1 MKLNKKIIGVLCLMS
16 LISGC
21 SDFLD
26 VKDESAINSAI
37 WDSEQS
43 AMLYV
48 NNIYTMCL
56 PSFGGDN
63 VYGSISPSACSD
75 EIGGDLNSLMEGS
88 MDFGQ
93 VGAFSASTYAAV
105 RYINIAFEELESSTM
120 SEAEFNRVAGQLYF
134 FRAWQHWK
142 MMLMHGGVPYMKKVV
157 GYTSED
163 DLKNAKRDKT
173 SDCIKYLQEDLNHA
187 IDMLPSSWSEA
198 EWGRVTR
205 ATAAALLGRIMVYYA
220 SPQFT
225 PDQESAEARA
235 RWKTAY
241 DVNLRAVDICTE
253 DGYGLMDCKT
263 EVTEQWP
270 AVTDINKIF
279 LERGIKN
286 TEALFVRIYDSEN
299 NSHGYENS
307 IRPGSQTGNTK
318 SRPSNLPS
326 VKLGMAFPNSDGT
339 PYEKAVGDV
348 YFWKD
353 RDPRFYSTI
362 VYNGCYFPYQGNTS
376 FRQWTY
382 KNGDQSGTS
391 AATNTGYYC
400 RKMLDPS
407 TKYLSKTSTNWI
419 EIRYAEVLLN
429 LAEAALE
436 VGDNDKMYE
445 CLGALRKR
453 AGIPEGDNYYGLKT
467 ASSLSLIELV
477 MNERFI
483 EQAFEGRR
491 FYDLRRRN
499 MFTEDLGMVTTKLNG
514 EKKGSWGVNYQLKLG
529 VNAAVFASKRDGMT
543 MDEVSENMRASQTSA
558 GPMASPIEYKCVST
572 EEELKNTTTGNYN
585 FFDIPDGIL
594 TRSPA
599 VLQTMGWS
607 YDVEKGCFNPFE

>member
-48 NNIYTMCL
+48 NNVYTMCL

-270 AVTDINKIF
+270 AVTDINKIS
-279 LERGIKN
+279 GI
-286 TEALFVRIYDSEN
+286 
-299 NSHGYENS
+299 
-307 IRPGSQTGNTK
+307 
-318 SRPSNLPS
+318 
-326 VKLGMAFPNSDGT
+326 
-339 PYEKAVGDV
+339 
-348 YFWKD
+348 
-353 RDPRFYSTI
+353 
-362 VYNGCYFPYQGNTS
+362 
-376 FRQWTY
+376 
-382 KNGDQSGTS
+382 
-391 AATNTGYYC
+391 
-400 RKMLDPS
+400 
-407 TKYLSKTSTNWI
+407 
-419 EIRYAEVLLN
+419 
-429 LAEAALE
+429 
-436 VGDNDKMYE
+436 
-445 CLGALRKR
+445 
-453 AGIPEGDNYYGLKT
+453 
-467 ASSLSLIELV
+467 
-477 MNERFI
+477 NE
-483 EQAFEGRR
+483 
-491 FYDLRRRN
+491 
-499 MFTEDLGMVTTKLNG
+499 
-514 EKKGSWGVNYQLKLG
+514 
-529 VNAAVFASKRDGMT
+529 
-543 MDEVSENMRASQTSA
+543 
-558 GPMASPIEYKCVST
+558 
-572 EEELKNTTTGNYN
+572 
-585 FFDIPDGIL
+585 
-594 TRSPA
+594 
-599 VLQTMGWS
+599 
-607 YDVEKGCFNPFE
+607 